1 MIQIVSIPHNGTQFL
16 SNLLQENGI
25 QPDAVVHITKSQMAE
40 IYNYPNII
48 IPLRHP
54 RDVAKS
60 WAKREKDYGWD
71 YMYGKL
77 PTIKGHLFFLDDREL
92 ALNRLSKH
100 LQRKLKTDWAP
111 MNHSTEEGSPIV
123 SEEQIKLAEIIYNHL
138 KAA

>member
-1 MIQIVSIPHNGTQFL
+1 MIQVVSIPHNGTQFL

-40 IYNYPNII
+40 IKQYPNII

-54 RDVAKS
+54 REVAAS
-60 WAKREKDYGWD
+60 WAKRGKNYGWD

-77 PTIKGHLFFLDDREL
+77 PTIKGHLFFLDDREI
-92 ALNRLSKH
+92 ALNKLSKH
-100 LQRKLKTDWAP
+100 LQRELKTDWAP
-111 MNHSTEEGSPIV
+111 KNHVEGEGKPIV
-123 SEEQIKLAEIIYNHL
+123 SEEQIKLAEVIYNHL